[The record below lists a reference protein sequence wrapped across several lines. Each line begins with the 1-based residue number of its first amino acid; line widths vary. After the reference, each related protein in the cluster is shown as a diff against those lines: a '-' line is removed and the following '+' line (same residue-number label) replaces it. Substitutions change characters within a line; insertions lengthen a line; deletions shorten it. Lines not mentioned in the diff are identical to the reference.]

1 MYLSKYG
8 VVAQVED
15 LVLPMVE
22 QVIETDCATW
32 FESRLHHKKNVMARS
47 KILEKILNSITSEDM
62 EKMKQKRI
70 EQKNKLTSEFQLGYY
85 VGLEIV
91 RKHLPTLS
99 TDMIQSRNVIQVSEE
114 DSLENKRLD
123 TEWYV
128 TTKHGGEWNGVN
140 ENGDKEKWNLLYQ
153 HNKMLEKKYLPNP
166 LKCHMSILNIQDLDD
181 FKKGLRFA
189 LWDCD
194 MCSYNI
200 EPENIKIYDDEDY
213 YFTIIELSLDSV
225 V

>member
-1 MYLSKYG
+1 
-8 VVAQVED
+8 
-15 LVLPMVE
+15 
-22 QVIETDCATW
+22 
-32 FESRLHHKKNVMARS
+32 MARS
-47 KILEKILNSITSEDM
+47 RVFESILNSITPEEV

-70 EQKNKLTSEFQLGYY
+70 EQKNKLTLEYQLGYY

-91 RKHLPTLS
+91 HRYLPTLS
-99 TDMIQSRNVIQVSEE
+99 TDMLQTRNVIEVSEE
-114 DSLENKRLD
+114 DSLENERLD

-128 TTKHGGEWNGVN
+128 TTRHGGKWNGVD
-140 ENGDKEKWNLLYQ
+140 ENGDKEKWNLYHQ

-166 LKCHMSILNIQDLDD
+166 LKCHMDILNIQDMDE
-181 FKKGLRFA
+181 FKKGLRVA

-200 EPENIKIYDDEDY
+200 EPENIKIYDDEDVM
-213 YFTIIELSLDSV
+213 FTIIELCLDSV

>member
-1 MYLSKYG
+1 MKRS
-8 VVAQVED
+8 
-15 LVLPMVE
+15 
-22 QVIETDCATW
+22 ET
-32 FESRLHHKKNVMARS
+32 
-47 KILEKILNSITSEDM
+47 LENILNSITPEEV
-62 EKMKQKRI
+62 EKMKQERI
-70 EQKNKLTSEFQLGYY
+70 EEKNNLTSEFQFGYY
-85 VGLEIV
+85 VGLYIV
-91 RKHLPTLS
+91 SRYLPTLS
-99 TDMIQSRNVIQVSEE
+99 TDVMRSRNVIQVSEE
-114 DSLENKRLD
+114 DSLENERLH

-128 TTKHGGEWNGVN
+128 TTKYGGGWNGVD
-140 ENGDKEKWNLLYQ
+140 ENGNNEKWDLYHQ

-166 LKCHMSILNIQDLDD
+166 LKCHMGILNIQDLGD

-200 EPENIKIYDDEDY
+200 EPENIKIYDNEDY

>member
-1 MYLSKYG
+1 M
-8 VVAQVED
+8 
-15 LVLPMVE
+15 
-22 QVIETDCATW
+22 
-32 FESRLHHKKNVMARS
+32 KKS
-47 KILEKILNSITSEDM
+47 KIIENILNSITPEQVEEM
-62 EKMKQKRI
+62 RQKRI
-70 EQKNKLTSEFQLGYY
+70 ELKNKLTSEFQFGYY

-91 RKHLPTLS
+91 HRHLPTLS
-99 TDMIQSRNVIQVSEE
+99 TDMIQSRNTIQVSEE

-166 LKCHMSILNIQDLDD
+166 LKCHMSILNIQDIDE
-181 FKKGLRFA
+181 FKKGLEVA

-213 YFTIIELSLDSV
+213 YFTIIELIL
-225 V
+225 